1 MKNVLLLGKPVELQP
16 GPKLQK
22 FLSKPILFSAV

>member
-1 MKNVLLLGKPVELQP
+1 MKNVLLLGKPELQP

-22 FLSKPILFSAV
+22 FLNKPILFSAL